1 MNGKIGAW
9 AFFMLLVTVFVGTA
23 CVIPVSAG
31 MGDDSDAIYPE
42 FGVEYKQIYNTRN
55 NLPNSPAI
63 AEGFYEVFDNAGWG
77 CNFYIGDWDRDTQ
90 RWDWDSDAAHVD
102 SVDLVFWAGH
112 GDDSFILLDGLL
124 PVLAWVYFH
133 DCNWGDQD
141 LEWILLHSCHTTQIP
156 GEFKAWPHWALN
168 GAHLVCGFDTVGY
181 DYAEDGA
188 AVANKLFNNYKVR
201 HAWYFGLDETHGND
215 VWIGTIGENAACG
228 DDRIWGEGSVI
239 ADPPVDSEIYR
250 WLFQCN

>member
-1 MNGKIGAW
+1 MNRNIGARV
-9 AFFMLLVTVFVGTA
+9 FSVLLVTAFMGMA
-23 CVIPVSAG
+23 CMAPVSAG
-31 MGDDSDAIYPE
+31 TGDDSDAISPE
-42 FGVEYKQIYNTRN
+42 FGVEYKQNYNTGN

-77 CNFYIGDWDRDTQ
+77 CNIYIG
-90 RWDWDSDAAHVD
+90 DWDSDAAHVD
-102 SVDLVFWAGH
+102 SVDLAFWAGH
-112 GDDSFILLDGLL
+112 GDDSCILLDGLPL
-124 PVLAWVYFH
+124 VLAWVYFH

-141 LEWILLHSCHTTQIP
+141 LEWILLHSCHTAQVP

-181 DYAEDGA
+181 DYAQDGA

-201 HAWYFGLDETHGND
+201 HAWYHALDETHQSN
-215 VWIGTIGENAACG
+215 VWIGIIGENAACG

-239 ADPPVDSEIYR
+239 TDPPVDSEIYR
-250 WLFQCN
+250 CLLQCN